1 MIITDVVAQPV
12 KTLALSVEPSQTV
25 YSVRLNPPDARSLGL
40 REGQI
45 VNAVIENKAD
55 GNILLL
61 NKNVA
66 LKLPLQV
73 PISGE
78 IAAKIRMD
86 SLTHG
91 ILSLIVAKKTAT
103 TEKSSSANSARLARL
118 ISKGAS
124 LGSLEKLLR
133 QNFSRSEG
141 GQDLKTS
148 LLSFSLQDSW
158 FKRYDYKT
166 IYTSLLVSGLFHEK
180 DLIDGSALPNLKEIL
195 LRLLKSS
202 KLKGPEAPL
211 IFSAIEDIESS
222 QIESLAQQLNRTT
235 QYQWLIPVLGDWP
248 IELQFFGDDGADGE
262 EDAEVAYQWKIVIKV
277 KVNEIE
283 SIELSAL
290 FTEAES
296 FSLYVAMPNEDLLHL
311 AASRKDWLLSEI
323 QKLGI
328 RIDEFKV
335 FQKGSSTASNK
346 YSEYGVSTG
355 AKSWIA
361 DA

>member
-12 KTLALSVEPSQTV
+12 KTLALSVEPGQTV

-61 NKNVA
+61 NKNIA
-66 LKLPLQV
+66 LKLPLQI

-86 SLTHG
+86 SISHG
-91 ILSLIVAKKTAT
+91 ILSLIVAKKAETA
-103 TEKSSSANSARLARL
+103 EKLSPANSARLSRL
-118 ISKGAS
+118 ISKGSS
-124 LGSLEKLLR
+124 LGSLEKLLM

-141 GQDLKTS
+141 GQDLNTS
-148 LLSFSLQDSW
+148 LLSFSLHGSW
-158 FKRYDYKT
+158 FKRYDYKS
-166 IYTSLLVSGLFHEK
+166 IYSSLLASGLFHEK
-180 DLIDGSALPNLKEIL
+180 NLIDGSTLPNLKEIL

-202 KLKGPEAPL
+202 KLNGSEAPL

-262 EDAEVAYQWKIVIKV
+262 EDAEMAYHWKIVIKV

-290 FTEAES
+290 FTETES

-311 AASRKDWLLSEI
+311 AASRKDWLLSEL
-323 QKLGI
+323 QKVGI

-335 FQKGSSTASNK
+335 FQKGSSTTSNK
-346 YSEYGVSTG
+346 YGEYGVSTG
-355 AKSWIA
+355 EKSWIA

>member
-1 MIITDVVAQPV
+1 MIITDVVAQPA
-12 KTLALSVEPSQTV
+12 KTLALSVEPGQTV

-61 NKNVA
+61 NKNIA
-66 LKLPLQV
+66 LKLPLQIPV
-73 PISGE
+73 SGE

-86 SLTHG
+86 SITHG
-91 ILSLIVAKKTAT
+91 VLSLIVAKKPEAA
-103 TEKSSSANSARLARL
+103 EKSSPAISARRARL
-118 ISKGAS
+118 ISKGSS
-124 LGSLEKLLR
+124 LGSLEKLLM
-133 QNFSRSEG
+133 QNSSRSEG
-141 GQDLKTS
+141 VQDLKTS

-158 FKRYDYKT
+158 FKRYDFKS
-166 IYTSLLVSGLFHEK
+166 IYSSLLASGLFHEK
-180 DLIDGSALPNLKEIL
+180 DLLDGAAPPNLKEIL

-202 KLKGPEAPL
+202 KLNGSEAPL

-222 QIESLAQQLNRTT
+222 QIESLAQQLNRIT

-248 IELQFFGDDGADGE
+248 IELQFFSDEGVDGE
-262 EDAEVAYQWKIVIKV
+262 EDAETAYQWKIVIKV
-277 KVNEIE
+277 KVNEID

-290 FTEAES
+290 FTETEA
-296 FSLYVAMPNEDLLHL
+296 FSLYVAMPSEDLLHL
-311 AASRKDWLLSEI
+311 AASKKDWLLSEI

-328 RIDEFKV
+328 RIDEFKI
-335 FQKGSSTASNK
+335 FQKSSSAAPNK
-346 YSEYGVSTG
+346 YAEYGVSTG
-355 AKSWIA
+355 EKSWIA